1 MKTKPGAGKLLRL
14 KQLAA
19 ILLVAAL
26 LPLFSACGLIRFT
39 ADTSGGLVINEV
51 VSSNRRSLVD
61 PALGSPDW
69 IELYNSGTRDLDI
82 SGCGLSD
89 NIRKP
94 HKFVFPEGTIIKAG
108 EYLIVYAASNSGAA
122 ATDVLCTGFGLS
134 KGGEQLI
141 LSDGFDG
148 LLAQM
153 ELPPLKTDISYARR
167 ADGSYGYCAVP
178 TPGEANTEEIAASIT
193 ALFAGQTPEALVL
206 SEVMPQSD
214 ESGYPW
220 VEVQN
225 TGDRALELE
234 NYCLSD
240 SGGNLLRWQF
250 PPSTLAAGAY
260 AVVYLSGLDDE
271 GAGLHS
277 SFRLGKGETRIFLS
291 SLQGDLLDELHWE
304 EGMPKGVSVVR
315 GEGIC
320 YTAYPS
326 REAENSSDIFHDL
339 RLNEMAKDA
348 PILISEVQKKNRVS
362 VIDSDGD
369 RSEWAELANFSGKN
383 QLLHGYFLSDDPL
396 DPYKWALPDIELPA
410 GGYLLVFLSGKN
422 RTDPG
427 GELHASFRLSDEE
440 NELLLTCVDG
450 MYQQVMP
457 LDNLDGYN
465 ISIGLDQEGEI
476 RYFSQP
482 TPGYQNG
489 RGFEIADLV
498 GYFRT
503 DGLYIS
509 EVSAAGAPRSR
520 ANDWIELYNGS
531 GATID
536 LMGWHLS
543 DDPAEPQKWR
553 FPAMSIGA
561 GEYLVVEA
569 TSHVARQTEK
579 TATFGISGRG
589 ETIVLSDP
597 DGALVDAFETGAL
610 EPGVTAGRIEGDAS
624 IARVFFQ
631 KATRGKKNAAEAYT
645 GYGTMPLISVNSLY
659 HTEAFH
665 VEIRCADKGAV
676 IRYTTDG
683 SVPTETS
690 QRYTE
695 PIAISKSTV
704 LRAASFTD
712 GKMPSQVATADYLF
726 VEPHTVPVVCI
737 DWDPAD
743 MQRVIR
749 TTTSKGKTEHPATM
763 SYYEADGKL
772 GLRFPCGIKPKGA
785 GTLVYAQ
792 KSLSINLRASYG
804 QNEISYPFFPN
815 YEFTTFS
822 ALMLRNGG
830 QDMPIARIRDAFCQN
845 LAQAEGLYLEN
856 TPTRPVAVYLNG
868 AYWGLYDLSEDQNS
882 EYLQTHYGVD
892 GDTVDIIRRN
902 AGALS
907 GSNREFLR
915 LREYALNTTLSNDD
929 TFAQFAERIDV
940 QYFTDYFIASTYMCN
955 TDMFNQ
961 KYWRSQDYSLKWRP
975 VFFDL
980 DFGFRNYKHSILEHY
995 FSRDGVA
1002 SADGSLTHFEIYI
1015 GLRKNAAWRAYC
1027 AERYVEVV
1035 VKYFNAERAVALL
1048 DEMVAE
1054 RAPEMERQIAR
1065 WGKPG
1070 SMKTWYANI
1079 STLRDAVQKRPEY
1092 ALKHVA
1098 NFFGLS
1104 NAELQALIDQYTA
1117 ELALMSAAESEES

>member
-1 MKTKPGAGKLLRL
+1 MKTRPGAHKLLRL
-14 KQLAA
+14 KQMATMLLA
-19 ILLVAAL
+19 AAL

-39 ADTSGGLVINEV
+39 ADSSGGLVINEV

-61 PALGSPDW
+61 EALGSPDW
-69 IELYNSGTRDLDI
+69 IELYNGGTRDLDI

-89 NIRKP
+89 NIRDL
-94 HKFVFPEGTIIKAG
+94 HKFVFPKGTIIEAG
-108 EYLIVYAASNSGAA
+108 GYLVVYAASNSGAET
-122 ATDVLCTGFGLS
+122 TDVLCTGFGLS

-141 LSDGFDG
+141 LTDGFDS
-148 LLAQM
+148 LLAQV

-178 TPGEANTEEIAASIT
+178 TPGAANTEEIAASIT
-193 ALFAGQTPEALVL
+193 ALFAGQTLETLVL

-220 VEVQN
+220 VEVHN
-225 TGDRALELE
+225 TGDSALSLE

-250 PPSTLAAGAY
+250 PSATLAAGGY
-260 AVVYLSGLDDE
+260 AAVYISGLGND

-277 SFRLGKGETRIFLS
+277 SFRLGKGETSIFLS
-291 SLQGDLLDELHWE
+291 SLQGDLIDEMHWD
-304 EGMPKGVSVVR
+304 EGVPKGVSVVR

-326 REAENSSDIFHDL
+326 FEAENSPHIFYDL
-339 RLNEMAKDA
+339 RLNAMGKDA
-348 PILISEVQKKNRVS
+348 PILISEVQKNNRVS
-362 VIDSDGD
+362 VIDGDGD
-369 RSEWAELANFSGKN
+369 RSEWAEIANFSDKA
-383 QLLHGYFLSDDPL
+383 QSLQGYFLSDDPQNA
-396 DPYKWALPDIELPA
+396 YKWALPDMELPA
-410 GGYLLVFLSGKN
+410 GGYLLIFLSGKD
-422 RTDPG
+422 RTDPK

-440 NELLLTCVDG
+440 NELFLTCVDG

-465 ISIGLDQEGEI
+465 ISIGLDAAGEI

-503 DGLYIS
+503 DGLFIS
-509 EVSAAGAPRSR
+509 EVSAAGAPQSG
-520 ANDWIELYNGS
+520 ANDWIEFYNGS
-531 GATID
+531 EAAID
-536 LMGWHLS
+536 LTGWYLS
-543 DDPAEPQKWR
+543 DDPADPRKWQ
-553 FPAMSIGA
+553 FPAMSIRA

-569 TSHVARQTEK
+569 TSHVARQKEN

-589 ETIVLSDP
+589 ETIVLSDTE
-597 DGALVDAFETGAL
+597 GMLVDAFETGAL
-610 EPGVTAGRIEGDAS
+610 EYGVTSGRIENDAS

-645 GYGTMPLISVNSLY
+645 GYSTMPLISVNRLY
-659 HTEAFH
+659 HTEAFT
-665 VEIRCADKGAV
+665 VEIRCADAEAL

-683 SVPTETS
+683 SKPTEKS
-690 QRYTE
+690 QLYTG
-695 PIAISKSTV
+695 PITVNKSTV
-704 LRAASFTD
+704 LRAASFSE
-712 GKMPSQVATADYLF
+712 GKLPSQVATADYLF
-726 VEPHTVPVVCI
+726 TQPHTVPVVCI
-737 DWDPAD
+737 DWEPAH
-743 MQRVIR
+743 MREFSN
-749 TTTSKGKTEHPATM
+749 TTSRDKKTERPATM
-763 SYYEADGKL
+763 SYYEADGTL
-772 GLRFPCGIKPKGA
+772 GLRFACGVRPKGA

-792 KSLSINLRASYG
+792 KSISVSLRASYG
-804 QNEISYPFFPN
+804 QTEICYPFFED

-822 ALMLRNGG
+822 ALALRNGG
-830 QDMPIARIRDAFCQN
+830 QDMDIARIRDAYCQN
-845 LAQAEGLYLEN
+845 LAQADGLYLDN

-882 EYLQTHYGVD
+882 EYLATHYGVD
-892 GDTVDIIRRN
+892 SDAVDIIRRN
-902 AGALS
+902 SATLS

-915 LREYALNTTLSNDD
+915 LREHALHTALSNDEK
-929 TFAQFAERIDV
+929 FAQFSEWIDV
-940 QYFTDYFIASTYMCN
+940 TYFTDYFIAETYMCN

-975 VFFDL
+975 VFYDL
-980 DFGFRNYKHSILEHY
+980 DFGFRSFKHSILEHY
-995 FSRDGVA
+995 FSDTGVP

-1015 GLRKNAAWRAYC
+1015 GLRRNADWRAYC

-1048 DEMVAE
+1048 DEMVTE

-1065 WGKPG
+1065 WRRPS
-1070 SMKTWYANI
+1070 SMRTWYENI
-1079 STLRDAVQKRPEY
+1079 ETMRAAIQKRPEY
-1092 ALKHVA
+1092 ALKQA
-1098 NFFGLS
+1098 ASFFGLS
-1104 NAELQALIDQYTA
+1104 STELQALIDKYTA
-1117 ELALMSAAESEES
+1117 ELAASAEEAGS